1 MLDFKFR
8 NRAKIDSSGWK
19 KTALWEGR
27 ENDKKNNQWTDLNC
41 SKITK
46 INKIKYL

>member
-1 MLDFKFR
+1 MKKKSCPQDMLDFKFR

-27 ENDKKNNQWTDLNC
+27 ENDKKTTNGL
-41 SKITK
+41 I
-46 INKIKYL
+46 